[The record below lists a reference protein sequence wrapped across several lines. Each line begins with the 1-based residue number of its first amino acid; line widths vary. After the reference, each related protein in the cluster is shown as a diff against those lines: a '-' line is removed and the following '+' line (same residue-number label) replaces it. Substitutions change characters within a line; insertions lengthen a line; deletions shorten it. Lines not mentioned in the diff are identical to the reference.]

1 MLYCAELSARSG
13 VCVQS
18 RRIKPYINV
27 PFIFRFANLKPRFF
41 HTFLLL
47 PALLCLVASCGRTPE
62 PAPDYDN
69 RRLTRLVEAVE
80 AIRAQR
86 TDDALTSL
94 RALSDDYP
102 ADRFPAAA
110 FRHEQKRQLLSQA
123 NALLSDLSLNLL
135 LDFIRQAERNG
146 DTFPELLDYSAIKD
160 ALDQLRLFHARMPWT
175 HADTLER
182 NLRDLNRHHAIL
194 NQSPTFREFHEQQL
208 QTLRQL
214 REQEQRHAEKTALD
228 RLDRAL
234 VTNSATPQPLLQAAR
249 QQSPTL
255 NTLLGQPA
263 KLAQQ
268 QEQSG
273 AASVLQASWE
283 LAAALSWDKLAA
295 ADQRRILARLA
306 ANRPVTLTGAWLA
319 TRHDAWPDAAQHFL
333 QLLSARQAGTPRPD
347 IVRLLLT
354 HHLLSQAH
362 YQAWCWRSPCPGVPE
377 LIARLTQIGQF
388 HHASDNAP
396 NGNPRGAKP

>member
-1 MLYCAELSARSG
+1 MQVCLCALSG
-13 VCVQS
+13 
-18 RRIKPYINV
+18 RIKPYINV

-41 HTFLLL
+41 PTFLLF
-47 PALLCLVASCGRTPE
+47 PVLLCLVSSCGRDQE

-69 RRLTRLVEAVE
+69 RRLSRLVEAVE

-110 FRHEQKRQLLSQA
+110 FRHEQKRLLLSQA

-194 NQSPTFREFHEQQL
+194 NQSPTFRAFHEQQL

-228 RLDRAL
+228 RLDRAI
-234 VTNSATPQPLLQAAR
+234 VTDSATPQALLQAAR
-249 QQSPTL
+249 RQSPAL
-255 NTLLGQPA
+255 HALLSQPA
-263 KLAQQ
+263 KLTQQ
-268 QEQSG
+268 QEQSDTS
-273 AASVLQASWE
+273 SVLQAAWE
-283 LAAALSWDKLAA
+283 LAAALSWDSLAVA
-295 ADQRRILARLA
+295 ARRRILAILA
-306 ANRPVTLTGAWLA
+306 ANHPTTLTGAWLA
-319 TRHDAWPDAAQHFL
+319 TRHDAWPEAAQHFL

-354 HHLLSQAH
+354 HNLLPQAH
-362 YQAWCWRSPCPGVPE
+362 YQAWCWRSPCPGAPE

-388 HHASDNAP
+388 HHHASGNAAS
-396 NGNPRGAKP
+396 GTSRDAKP